1 MKIMRRSIIA
11 RTLFCCILSA
21 QFLSVYSQQ
30 IAPSSTQN
38 YIITYEPN
46 TPILKTVT
54 LYYLPASQTSPSV
67 QYVDGLGRPIQ
78 SVAVGNSPLGH
89 DIVTHTQYDTYG
101 RAYKSWL
108 PFCMD
113 KNTTSNTIKGKF
125 VPESSIS
132 SESNLCYHG
141 DADGIPND
149 SRTYSDNYFEQS
161 PLNRI
166 NKELGPGNN
175 WSSNSKAV
183 EHFWYANNQS
193 DSLKVNKY
201 IVQSDNSLIKS
212 GTYATGK
219 LSVQCDIDE
228 DRHKTWTFKDSQ
240 GQVLLTRTYIAGY
253 PGYHSTYYIYDNFN
267 QLTYVLSPLASDG
280 LTTDN
285 ISWNA
290 YNKNNVT
297 HINKYGYYYR
307 YDDCGNC
314 IEKKLPGASP
324 QYMVYD
330 KANRLVL
337 SQDGNQRTSSNSNS
351 NWTFYKYDPMGRLIM
366 KGIIP
371 LSKSLNVNN
380 LVSSYRYSIIK
391 ETYTKNTANYGYSNI
406 YFTGRSKLFQ
416 VSYYDNYSYLNNS
429 GMATRRKDS
438 LYWHSNDAL
447 GAWYGD
453 TTNLVSSNGLLT
465 GNIDFLSS
473 SQVTKYT
480 AFYYDQEGRVVQK
493 NSTGFFNGSSNTS
506 FGMDRYSYLFDF
518 KGNLLHM
525 RHRQKS
531 TSIYIITEGSKYEY
545 DHAGRLTTIRHYIG
559 NESAAVITS
568 TNTYN
573 ELGQLATKTY
583 GNNLETQ
590 TYTYNIRGWL
600 KKIDG
605 TMFSEKLYYEK
616 DSDNIDGYFNGN
628 IKQASYKNLTGNIH
642 VAGWKNNTS
651 LWSTTTRTFNY
662 TYDNLNRLRSSIL
675 KSNSNNFSE
684 SINYDKNG
692 NMVNIQRYG
701 IKQHNWVDPATKR
714 IPNHVCGKI
723 DDLGTTYDGN
733 KLLHVSDYSNDYNQL
748 FTGGQ
753 DFKNNVAYPAS
764 YTYDSIGN
772 MTSNLDKKIAT
783 IKYNY
788 LNLPDTIQMQNGCMT
803 AYDYDLS
810 TGEKITANSRV
821 FIGSTITMPVGQTL
835 YNNNVG
841 FDENAFNQN
850 YVESYYDNIVY
861 KSGVQKKI
869 LTSDGMLMNTG
880 TSSSPVYNRHYFL
893 KDHLGNVRVVF
904 DQNGIVKQ
912 VSNYYPFGMEYGESA
927 EDQTEMT
934 YQDYQFGGKEFERD
948 FEVNMYD
955 FGARN
960 YDATIGRW
968 TTMDPLAETH
978 YDTSPYAY
986 CINNPIRYTDLDGL
1000 TETERIG
1007 ALSFAMSKIGTP
1019 YADMDCS
1026 ALLSLAIM
1034 SVGFSDLRSGPA
1046 LGPWGRGVARM
1057 VGSMRETSIN
1067 NLRPGDAVTIM
1078 TSRSPDQ
1085 GPGGKYDH
1093 IGMVYDLIV
1102 YKGVLIGLKLIHA
1115 GSKGVGFAVYYFKNK
1130 NEDFKISGA
1139 YQWDTPDEEI
1149 ASGKTLPT
1157 LLVQG
1162 KIKERPVP
1170 LLQINT
1176 NNRGNSGRYNQKD
1189 RSSDYNYS
1197 DEFLKNYYSN
1207 KK

>member
-1 MKIMRRSIIA
+1 M
-11 RTLFCCILSA
+11 
-21 QFLSVYSQQ
+21 
-30 IAPSSTQN
+30 N
-38 YIITYEPN
+38 YIMTYEPN
-46 TPILKTVT
+46 IPLSKDTILSDIPV
-54 LYYLPASQTSPSV
+54 SQTSPTI

-78 SVAVGNSPLGH
+78 TVAVGNSPLGH
-89 DIVTHTQYDTYG
+89 DIVTHTQYDTIG
-101 RAYKSWL
+101 RPYRNWL
-108 PFCMD
+108 PFCLE
-113 KNTTSNTIKGKF
+113 KNTTGNNNKGAF

-132 SESNLCYHG
+132 SKSNLCYHG
-141 DADGIPND
+141 DADGIPYD
-149 SRTYSDNYFEQS
+149 ARTYSDNYYENS

-166 NKELGPGNN
+166 IKGIGPGNN

-183 EHFWYANNQS
+183 ENFWYANDQS
-193 DSLKVNKY
+193 DSLKVYKY
-201 IVQSDNSLIKS
+201 LIQSDNSLIKS
-212 GTYATGK
+212 GTYATGL
-219 LSVQCDIDE
+219 LSVQCVIDE
-228 DRHKTWTFKDSQ
+228 DRHKTWTFKDNQ
-240 GQVLLTRTYIAGY
+240 GRVLLTRTYSAGY
-253 PGYHSTYYIYDNFN
+253 HNTYYIYDNLD
-267 QLTYVLSPLASDG
+267 QLIYVLSPLASDG

-297 HINKYGYYYR
+297 YINRYGYYYH
-307 YDDCGNC
+307 YDDRGNC

-337 SQDGNQRTSSNSNS
+337 SQDGNQRTSSSSNS

-380 LVSSYRYSIIK
+380 LVSTYKNSIVK

-416 VSYYDNYSYLNNS
+416 VSYYDNYSFLNNS
-429 GMATRRKDS
+429 GMASSRKDS
-438 LYWHSNDAL
+438 LNWHSNDAL
-447 GAWYGD
+447 GAWYVD
-453 TTNLVSSNGLLT
+453 ATTLISSNGLLT

-473 SQVTKYT
+473 NQNAKKFT

-493 NSTGFFNGSSNTS
+493 NCTSFYNGSSNTV
-506 FGMDRYSYLFDF
+506 FGIDRYSYLYDF
-518 KGNLLHM
+518 KGHIIHM
-525 RHRQKS
+525 RHRQKAGS
-531 TSIYIITEGSKYEY
+531 KIITEGSKYEY
-545 DHAGRLTTIRHYIG
+545 DHAGRQTITRHYVG
-559 NESAAVITS
+559 SEAAAIITS

-573 ELGQLATKTY
+573 ELGQIATKAY

-605 TMFSEKLYYEK
+605 TMFSEQLFYEK
-616 DSDNIDGYFNGN
+616 DSSGINGYFNGN
-628 IKQASYKNLTGNIH
+628 IKQASYKNLTGNVH
-642 VAGWKNNTS
+642 TAGWKNYPS

-662 TYDNLNRLRSSIL
+662 TYDNLNRLTSSIL

-684 SINYDKNG
+684 TIYYDKNG
-692 NMVNIQRYG
+692 NIKNIIRYG
-701 IKQHNWVDPATKR
+701 LKQHNWVDPATKL

-723 DDLGTTYDGN
+723 DDLGTLYDGN
-733 KLLHVSDYSNDYNQL
+733 KLLNVYDYLNDYNQL

-753 DFKNNVAYPAS
+753 DFKNNVAYPAN

-788 LNLPDTIQMQNGCMT
+788 LNLPDTTQMQNGCMT

-835 YNNNVG
+835 YNNTVG

-880 TSSSPVYNRHYFL
+880 TGSSPIYNRQYFL

-904 DQNGIVKQ
+904 DQNGVVKQ

-960 YDATIGRW
+960 YDATVGRW
-968 TTMDPLAETH
+968 TTVDPLCEKH
-978 YDTSPYAY
+978 YNISPYAY
-986 CINNPIRYTDLDGL
+986 CAGNPVNFIDSDGRNWDTAKKLLLGSFSATFSVGAQAGAKVGKYGANLNIMSYNLGTDGNGTQNSYASSSFSIEAGWFGTSKETTYNVATNKKVIKTGTGESSIPSEVTTNVETTTTTSSVSLLYVNTSTVETKTKTLNSLGQRTNNKTVDKLKISAS
-1000 TETERIG
+1000 TETKELLKIK
-1007 ALSFAMSKIGTP
+1007 LSAIVGVEVKI
-1019 YADMDCS
+1019 
-1026 ALLSLAIM
+1026 
-1034 SVGFSDLRSGPA
+1034 
-1046 LGPWGRGVARM
+1046 
-1057 VGSMRETSIN
+1057 
-1067 NLRPGDAVTIM
+1067 DANKLW
-1078 TSRSPDQ
+1078 S
-1085 GPGGKYDH
+1085 
-1093 IGMVYDLIV
+1093 
-1102 YKGVLIGLKLIHA
+1102 GLKEWA
-1115 GSKGVGFAVYYFKNK
+1115 K
-1130 NEDFKISGA
+1130 
-1139 YQWDTPDEEI
+1139 
-1149 ASGKTLPT
+1149 
-1157 LLVQG
+1157 
-1162 KIKERPVP
+1162 
-1170 LLQINT
+1170 
-1176 NNRGNSGRYNQKD
+1176 
-1189 RSSDYNYS
+1189 
-1197 DEFLKNYYSN
+1197 
-1207 KK
+1207 